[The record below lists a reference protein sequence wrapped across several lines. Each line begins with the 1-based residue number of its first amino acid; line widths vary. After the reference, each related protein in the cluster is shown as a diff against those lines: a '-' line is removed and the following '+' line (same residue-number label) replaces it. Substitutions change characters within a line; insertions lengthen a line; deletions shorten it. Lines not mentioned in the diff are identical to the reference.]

1 MECQF
6 MKIAD
11 LCCLFPI
18 IVVNIVTEGHFL
30 QTALNCCL
38 FPSIIVDIV
47 TEYHFMKIAH
57 LGHL

>member
-11 LCCLFPI
+11 LYCLFYRSI
-18 IVVNIVTEGHFL
+18 VNIVTEGHFL
-30 QTALNCCL
+30 QAALNCCL